1 MKWSANLVLIC
12 SLLGR
17 AVSGDVIYV
26 DSRATG
32 ANAGTS
38 WQDAFVDLQNAL
50 DLAGSG
56 AEIWVAGGPYVP
68 ARDAEGIP
76 SGPYDTF
83 VVRAPNQ
90 RIFGGFLGG
99 EDHLNQRNPFANK
112 TILTGLAEK
121 FHVVSV
127 LGNLNADNTYFDGF
141 LITGGAAV
149 DDGKSGEFVG
159 GGMLIDGAD
168 ATLANCA
175 LIANHASFGGG
186 GIYSYGNQLHLVN
199 CIFFDNSAGIDA
211 SDGIGG
217 ALYVQGQVAMA
228 NCLFHRNF
236 AGVNGLGH
244 AAYIDAVEVEFPA
257 LIYASTFTDNG
268 NYAPAGDGTIAVDG
282 PLFVAKSIIWGNRAG
297 KNPSISDD
305 PNDPALLY
313 SSDIE
318 GRADTKNSV
327 IDVNPSFAAATWRN
341 YRLLR
346 GSACEDAG
354 LGEILPPD
362 FADID
367 YDGDYDETLPRD
379 LELTGRIQRGVNL
392 GCFEDYDCQANNIG
406 DGIELADG
414 RARDCNDNEIPD
426 ECDIRDCESGDCAD
440 CDGNGV
446 PDGCELA
453 GPDSGQ
459 LDCDDNG
466 QLDACEIAADPDK
479 DCNKNGLLDSCDG
492 SLVDCNGDGI
502 PDPCSQQ
509 NTNDVD
515 ADGVPDC
522 VDNCP
527 TKPNADQRDGNGDGS
542 GDACD
547 SLLRLD
553 PCPGPI
559 TLTAPNAAGVRVE
572 FALPVPRDGF
582 GEVIVAATPPSGSVF
597 SIGTTEV
604 VVLAV
609 DQADARVSCSFNV
622 VVLPPIDDST
632 RPPAD
637 EEQDCPPLYRMNSG
651 ALRVLGIPVGCGPGC
666 LMAVPLV
673 AAGLVGAKMRR
684 RR

>member
-1 MKWSANLVLIC
+1 MRWSANLVLVFTLA
-12 SLLGR
+12 SQS
-17 AVSGDVIYV
+17 AWADVIYV

-32 ANAGTS
+32 SNNGVS
-38 WQDAFVDLQNAL
+38 WQDAFENLQDAL
-50 DLAGSG
+50 DIAGDG
-56 AEIWVAGGPYVP
+56 AEIWVAGGQYVP
-68 ARDAEGIP
+68 DRDSDGIP
-76 SGPYDTF
+76 SGANDAF
-83 VVRAPNQ
+83 VIRAPNQ
-90 RIFGGFLGG
+90 RIFGGFQGG
-99 EDHLNQRNPFANK
+99 EVHLNQRNAFIHK

-121 FHVVSV
+121 FHVVQISS
-127 LGNLNADNTYFDGF
+127 NFNADNIYLDGF

-149 DDGKSGEFVG
+149 GDSKSGDTAG
-159 GGMLIDGAD
+159 GGVSIENAD
-168 ATLANCA
+168 ATLVNCA
-175 LIANHASFGGG
+175 LIANHASFAGG
-186 GIYSYGNQLHLVN
+186 GIHADADRLHLVN

-211 SDGIGG
+211 ANGTGG
-217 ALYVQGQVAMA
+217 ALYVRGWLAMA

-236 AGVNGLGH
+236 AGANGVGH
-244 AAYIDAVEVEFPA
+244 AAYIDSTFSEFPA
-257 LIYASTFTDNG
+257 QIYSSTFTDNG
-268 NYAPAGDGTIAVDG
+268 DYAPAGDGTIAVYG
-282 PLFVAKSIIWGNRAG
+282 PLYVNNSIIWGNRAG

-305 PNDPALLY
+305 PNEPALLY
-313 SSDIE
+313 FSDIQ
-318 GRADTKNSV
+318 GRADSNNAV
-327 IDVNPSFAAATWRN
+327 IDVDPSFAAGTWNN

-354 LGEILPPD
+354 LSDILPPD

-379 LELTGRIQRGVNL
+379 LELTPRIQRNLNL
-392 GCFEDYDCQANNIG
+392 GCFEDFDCQANDIG

-426 ECDIRDCESGDCAD
+426 ECDIRDCEGGDCAD
-440 CDGNGV
+440 CNHNGI

-466 QLDACEIAADPDK
+466 QLDSCEIAADPDK
-479 DCNKNGLLDSCDG
+479 DCNKNGLLDLCDG
-492 SLVDCNGDGI
+492 SLVDCNGDGV

-509 NTNDVD
+509 NTSDVD

-527 TKPNADQRDGNGDGS
+527 TKPNADQRDSNGNGS

-547 SLLRLD
+547 SLLALA

-559 TLTAPNAAGVRVE
+559 TLTAPDAAGARVE
-572 FALPVPRDGF
+572 FALPVAQNGF

-597 SIGTTEV
+597 AIGTTVV

-609 DQADARVSCSFNV
+609 DQADARVSCAFDV
-622 VVLPPIDDST
+622 VVLPPVDDSG

-673 AAGLVGAKMRR
+673 AAGLAGAKMRR

>member
-1 MKWSANLVLIC
+1 MKWSASLVLVC

-17 AVSGDVIYV
+17 AALADVIYV
-26 DSRATG
+26 DSRAQGANTG
-32 ANAGTS
+32 AS
-38 WQDAFVDLQNAL
+38 WQDAYFDLHDAL
-50 DLAGSG
+50 DAAGSG
-56 AEIWVAGGPYVP
+56 SEIWVAGGPYVP
-68 ARDAEGIP
+68 NRDSGGIP
-76 SGPYDTF
+76 AGADDTF
-83 VVRAPNQ
+83 AVPDSGL
-90 RIFGGFLGG
+90 RIYGGFLGG
-99 EDHLNQRNPFANK
+99 ETHLNQRNPFLNK

-121 FHVVSV
+121 FHV
-127 LGNLNADNTYFDGF
+127 LTIENEFDNGVHVDGF
-141 LITGGAAV
+141 LITGGAAI
-149 DDGKSGEFVG
+149 DDQKGTDFNG
-159 GGMLIDGAD
+159 GGALIYASDS
-168 ATLANCA
+168 TFANCA
-175 LIANHASFGGG
+175 FVANHASIAGGG
-186 GIYSYGNQLHLVN
+186 LYANVNQLNLVN

-211 SDGIGG
+211 ANGTGG
-217 ALYVQGQVAMA
+217 GLYVRGQLAMA

-236 AGVNGLGH
+236 AGFNGAGH
-244 AAYIDAVEVEFPA
+244 AAYIESINTEFPA
-257 LIYASTFTDNG
+257 LIYTSTFTNNG
-268 NYAPAGDGTIAVDG
+268 DVIPAGDGTIAAYG
-282 PLFVAKSIIWGNRAG
+282 PLFVANSIIWGNRAG

-305 PNDPALLY
+305 PNEPALLY
-313 SSDIE
+313 FSDIE
-318 GRADTKNSV
+318 GRADSGNSV

-341 YRLLR
+341 FRLLR

-354 LGEILPPD
+354 HPEFLPND

-367 YDGDYDETLPRD
+367 HDGDYDETLPRD
-379 LELTGRIQRGVNL
+379 LELTPRIQRNLNL
-392 GCFEDYDCQANNIG
+392 GCFEDYDCQGNDVG
-406 DGIELADG
+406 DGLEIADD
-414 RARDCNDNEIPD
+414 RVRDCNDNEIPD
-426 ECDIRDCESGDCAD
+426 ECDIRDCEVGDCAD
-440 CDGNGV
+440 CNGNGV

-453 GPDSGQ
+453 GPDAGQ

-466 QLDACEIAADPDK
+466 QLDSCEIAADPDK
-479 DCNKNGLLDSCDG
+479 DCNKNGLLDLCDG

-502 PDPCSQQ
+502 PDTCSQQ

-522 VDNCP
+522 IDNCP
-527 TKPNADQRDGNGDGS
+527 TKPNADQRDGNGNGS

-547 SLLRLD
+547 SLLKLD

-559 TLTAPNAAGVRVE
+559 TLTAPNAAGARVE
-572 FALPVPRDGF
+572 FALPAARDGF

-673 AAGLVGAKMRR
+673 AAGLAGAKLRR